1 MKIIKQIFVIL
12 MFYVLGEMVA
22 LGIRAIFP
30 SLFVPG
36 TIIGLGLLLMA
47 LGSRLLKL
55 EHVDDVGSFLTSN
68 MAFFFI
74 PAAVSVLEYMN
85 LLQSSITKII
95 LIIVISII
103 FSFFMVTL
111 SIKGTLYLQ
120 KKWLLH
126 KEQKRSDDH
135 A

>member
-12 MFYVLGEMVA
+12 LFYVLGEIVA
-22 LGIRAIFP
+22 LGIRAVFP
-30 SLFVPG
+30 TLFVPG
-36 TIIGLGLLLMA
+36 TIIGLGLLLIA
-47 LGSRLLKL
+47 LASKKLKL
-55 EHVDDVGSFLTSN
+55 IHVDDVGSFLTGN

-74 PAAVSVLEYMN
+74 PAAVSVLEYLD
-85 LLQSSITKII
+85 LLQSSIVKIL

-103 FSFFMVTL
+103 FSFFMVAL

-120 KKWLLH
+120 AKWQDRQA
-126 KEQKRSDDH
+126 KKRSDDH